1 MNKTLKITISIL
13 LSAAFF
19 YLFIKDVNKIP
30 VVKDSGLYQG
40 TGSHQ
45 DRALYIA
52 DIENFEVGDSITI
65 SSNRRK
71 DVYVHT
77 IAEIIQ
83 ELDSSN
89 PSYLVTEKPIEI
101 ELLMEDHPV
110 IHFPRLQRSLIR
122 ANYWWI
128 LPALVATILA
138 LVIRA
143 YRWKFFLQDYSKI
156 KYQSL
161 WRSVC
166 VGYMANN
173 LLPFRIGEIVRA
185 WFLARKENRKTS
197 EVFGTIVLERI
208 LDILSI
214 LILYVLF
221 VIYFATGKSVNLPRE
236 MVYGA
241 WIMAVIALGALAF
254 LILLKSKTES
264 VRRLLDRILVIF
276 PEAISNKANQM
287 LDAFIEGLWIINSWK
302 SIIITFSLSMLIWL
316 VLAFAYLYMFF
327 AVGIPAN
334 LMLSLF
340 LIVALAFA
348 VSIPSA
354 PGFIGTFHWVGQQ
367 ALLLMGLKGNVEAYV
382 LMAHLLA
389 YIPVVVLGLFYL
401 SLENISFSEL
411 RSSAGN
417 LSESKPLES

>member
-1 MNKTLKITISIL
+1 MNKTLKIIISIL

-30 VVKDSGLYQG
+30 IIRDSGLHKGAGLQA
-40 TGSHQ
+40 
-45 DRALYIA
+45 DRILYIA
-52 DIENFEVGDSITI
+52 DIENFEVGDSLTI
-65 SSNRRK
+65 SSGRRK
-71 DVYVHT
+71 EVFRHK
-77 IAEIIQ
+77 IAEIVGG
-83 ELDSSN
+83 EDGSG
-89 PSYLVTEKPIEI
+89 PPYLVTERPIEI
-101 ELLMEDHPV
+101 ELLADDHPI
-110 IHFPRLQRSLIR
+110 IHFPRLQRSLAR

-128 LPALVATILA
+128 LPALVATVLA
-138 LVIRA
+138 LVVRA
-143 YRWKFFLQDYSKI
+143 YRWKFFLQDYAEI
-156 KYQSL
+156 KFQSL

-173 LLPFRIGEIVRA
+173 VLPFRIGEIVRA

-214 LILYVLF
+214 LILYVVF
-221 VIYFATGKSVNLPRE
+221 VFYFAAGKSVKLPRE

-241 WIMAVIALGALAF
+241 WIMAVIALGALGF
-254 LILLKSKTES
+254 LILLKTKTAR
-264 VRRLLDRILVIF
+264 VRELLSRVFKIF
-276 PEAISNKANQM
+276 PDAVSSKANQM
-287 LDAFIEGLWIINSWK
+287 LDAFIKGLWIINSWK
-302 SIIITFSLSMLIWL
+302 SIIISFSLSMLIWL
-316 VLAFAYLYMFF
+316 VLAFAYLYVFF

-334 LMLSLF
+334 LILALF

-367 ALLLMGLKGNVEAYV
+367 TLLLMGLKGNVEAYV

-389 YIPVVVLGLFYL
+389 YIPVVLLGLFYL
-401 SLENISFSEL
+401 SLENVSWSEL
-411 RSSAGN
+411 KSSAGK
-417 LSESKPLES
+417 LSEPGL